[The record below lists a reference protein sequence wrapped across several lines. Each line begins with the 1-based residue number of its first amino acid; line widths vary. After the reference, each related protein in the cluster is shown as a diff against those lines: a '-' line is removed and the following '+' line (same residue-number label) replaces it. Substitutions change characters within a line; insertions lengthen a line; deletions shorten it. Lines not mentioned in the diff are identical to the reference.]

1 MNVVIKKSIL
11 ESFLKRIVEDR
22 GGHSVRIDQIAGD
35 AKPIIPDEQVATQL
49 SQDNVPV
56 EDPNFLPVNK
66 KQLKNA
72 ASQMA
77 DKIEPEKIQKF
88 YSMMK
93 RLVRKNSEKKDTKVR
108 ELELMEALSS
118 FILKEARG
126 EEEGGG
132 RRRLSQFTGIEDEI
146 DDSPVDVGTSGKGRT
161 DDISSTPTKKLMKVG
176 SQKEQPEIEIGQ
188 FKLFKPVDKPDSKI
202 DPYRVD
208 DAEVAAA
215 AYKITNKA
223 AADKITSIQGP
234 KITLSDKLTGMS
246 SEYGQSSTRGIDE
259 IDKIISNFFNK
270 EEIIQILANLN
281 AREQEVVYNIV
292 KSRMSEQFAS
302 RVPISDYARGFANA
316 ILDMISKNVDSKGA
330 FESTVDTVS
339 NSFSITT
346 DNVNVPVKIP
356 GVKTPYS
363 IEVPKDIDP
372 VELDKQIKSAL
383 STKKTTFWDNMQPE
397 EKLVY
402 PEEPA
407 DVDASSEEVDD
418 EEKIKSDL
426 QIMSDETGIP
436 VGSLRNLSSD
446 FAYIFG
452 EKEKGTSSPKE
463 LSGSKLHNYVNIA
476 QIIYDSFIGIP
487 GREVANKTFKSLS
500 PKQKAKFA
508 SLMPKEKGADKIK
521 FGDTIFDDD
530 FFDFIDTNPNNK
542 EDIMTIIDS
551 FISGLIKSDQFE
563 GGYPE
568 FIEFRNILKSKSGT
582 PFSSTKDISATESRL
597 GLTDINSLA
606 RFTLGFDLVYK
617 ELESRC
623 FDYLSS
629 QVNATSFDDSQ
640 LGMLTRQDKSKLRS
654 LLDSDKKTNK
664 FKFKLSVSE
673 TKEKISEILSDY
685 AEPNLLNLENVII
698 EFIENIPG
706 GLKSKRD
713 TFIAKIID
721 LYADAINS

>member
-118 FILKEARG
+118 FILKEAKRQQ
-126 EEEGGG
+126 
-132 RRRLSQFTGIEDEI
+132 LQQFTGTETDDEEVEIGKTPTKNLMKVKAPVVTSKQKTLSPQSNTFTAPEYTGEISKDDRIDAEYAADDIVGIAIESKLFSEHGDQITITDPKTKET
-146 DDSPVDVGTSGKGRT
+146 GTFNQTATRTT
-161 DDISSTPTKKLMKVG
+161 DDIDNIISSLFNRTDVNELFNDLTPA
-176 SQKEQPEIEIGQ
+176 SQSLVPELI
-188 FKLFKPVDKPDSKI
+188 KSKI
-202 DPYRVD
+202 TPM
-208 DAEVAAA
+208 
-215 AYKITNKA
+215 
-223 AADKITSIQGP
+223 
-234 KITLSDKLTGMS
+234 L
-246 SEYGQSSTRGIDE
+246 
-259 IDKIISNFFNK
+259 
-270 EEIIQILANLN
+270 
-281 AREQEVVYNIV
+281 
-292 KSRMSEQFAS
+292 AS

-339 NSFSITT
+339 ASFSITA

-356 GVKTPYS
+356 GVKTPYN

-407 DVDASSEEVDD
+407 EDDASSEEVDD

-508 SLMPKEKGADKIK
+508 SLMPKEKGADIIK
-521 FGDTIFDDD
+521 FGDTIFDGD

-542 EDIMTIIDS
+542 EDTMNIIDS
-551 FISGLIKSDQFE
+551 FISGLIKSEQFE

-629 QVNATSFDDSQ
+629 QVNATSFDNSQ
-640 LGMLTRQDKSKLRS
+640 LGMLTRQDKSELKS

-673 TKEKISEILSDY
+673 TKEKISEILSAY

-713 TFIAKIID
+713 AFIAKIID
-721 LYADAINS
+721 LYTDAINN

>member
-118 FILKEARG
+118 FILKEAKRQQ
-126 EEEGGG
+126 
-132 RRRLSQFTGIEDEI
+132 LQQFTGTETDDEEVEIGKTPTKNLMKVKAPVVTSKQKTLSPQSNTFTAPEYTGEISKDDRIDAEYAADDIVGIAIESKLFSEHGDQITITDPKTKET
-146 DDSPVDVGTSGKGRT
+146 GTFNQTATRTT
-161 DDISSTPTKKLMKVG
+161 DDIDNIISSLFNRTDVNELFNDLTPA
-176 SQKEQPEIEIGQ
+176 SQSLVPELI
-188 FKLFKPVDKPDSKI
+188 KSKI
-202 DPYRVD
+202 TPM
-208 DAEVAAA
+208 
-215 AYKITNKA
+215 
-223 AADKITSIQGP
+223 
-234 KITLSDKLTGMS
+234 L
-246 SEYGQSSTRGIDE
+246 
-259 IDKIISNFFNK
+259 
-270 EEIIQILANLN
+270 
-281 AREQEVVYNIV
+281 
-292 KSRMSEQFAS
+292 AS

-339 NSFSITT
+339 ASFSITA

-356 GVKTPYS
+356 GVKTPYN

-407 DVDASSEEVDD
+407 EDDASSEEVDD

-542 EDIMTIIDS
+542 EDTMNIIDS
-551 FISGLIKSDQFE
+551 FISGLIKSEQFE

-629 QVNATSFDDSQ
+629 QVNATSFDNSQ
-640 LGMLTRQDKSKLRS
+640 LGMLTRQDKSELKS

-673 TKEKISEILSDY
+673 TKEKISEILSAY

-713 TFIAKIID
+713 AFIAKIID
-721 LYADAINS
+721 LYTDAINN

>member
-1 MNVVIKKSIL
+1 MNVVIKKSVL
-11 ESFLKRIVEDR
+11 ESFLKNLVEDR

-35 AKPIIPDEQVATQL
+35 DKPVIPDAQMAIQL
-49 SQDNVPV
+49 SQDKVPV
-56 EDPNFLPVNK
+56 ENPDFLPVNQ

-72 ASQMA
+72 VSQMA
-77 DKIEPEKIQKF
+77 TQVSPQKIQQF
-88 YSMMK
+88 YGMMK
-93 RLVRKNSEKKDTKVR
+93 KLVRKYTDRQDTKVR

-118 FILKEARG
+118 FILKEAKLPQFTGDETG
-126 EEEGGG
+126 EEEVEIGKTLTKNLMKVKAPVAASKQKT
-132 RRRLSQFTGIEDEI
+132 LSPQSNIFTQQVYSGEI
-146 DDSPVDVGTSGKGRT
+146 DADDIIDAEEAANVIVGIAIDSKMFSEHGDQITITDPKTKETATFNQTATRTTDDT
-161 DDISSTPTKKLMKVG
+161 DDIISSLFNRTDVKELFDDLTPA
-176 SQKEQPEIEIGQ
+176 SQSLVYRLVK
-188 FKLFKPVDKPDSKI
+188 SKI
-202 DPYRVD
+202 TPM
-208 DAEVAAA
+208 
-215 AYKITNKA
+215 
-223 AADKITSIQGP
+223 
-234 KITLSDKLTGMS
+234 L
-246 SEYGQSSTRGIDE
+246 
-259 IDKIISNFFNK
+259 
-270 EEIIQILANLN
+270 
-281 AREQEVVYNIV
+281 
-292 KSRMSEQFAS
+292 AS
-302 RVPISDYARGFANA
+302 RVSIDVWADLYSNA
-316 ILDMISKNVDSKGA
+316 ILDMTSKNVDSNEA
-330 FESTVDTVS
+330 FKAAI
-339 NSFSITT
+339 NHIITT
-346 DNVNVPVKIP
+346 LSIVKDNVSVPVKIP
-356 GVKTPYS
+356 GVKTPYN
-363 IEVPKDIDP
+363 IEVPKDIDYI
-372 VELDKQIKSAL
+372 ELDKQIKSAL

-407 DVDASSEEVDD
+407 EVDDASEEVDD

-542 EDIMTIIDS
+542 EDTMNIIDS

-640 LGMLTRQDKSKLRS
+640 LGMLTRQDKIELKS
-654 LLDSDKKTNK
+654 LLNNDKKTNK

-685 AEPNLLNLENVII
+685 AEPNLLNLEDVII
-698 EFIENIPG
+698 EFIENAPVS
-706 GLKSKRD
+706 LKSKRD
-713 TFIAKIID
+713 TFIAKIVD
-721 LYADAINS
+721 LYADAINN

>member
-1 MNVVIKKSIL
+1 MNVVIKKSVL
-11 ESFLKRIVEDR
+11 ESFLKNLVEDR

-35 AKPIIPDEQVATQL
+35 DKPVIPDAQMAIQL
-49 SQDNVPV
+49 SQDKVPV
-56 EDPNFLPVNK
+56 ENPDFLPVNQ

-72 ASQMA
+72 VSQMA
-77 DKIEPEKIQKF
+77 TQVSPQKIQQF
-88 YSMMK
+88 YGMMK
-93 RLVRKNSEKKDTKVR
+93 KLVRKYTDRQDTKVR

-118 FILKEARG
+118 FILKEAKLPQFTGDETG
-126 EEEGGG
+126 EEEVEIGKTPTKNLMKVKAPVAASKQKT
-132 RRRLSQFTGIEDEI
+132 LSPQSNIFTQQVYSGEI
-146 DDSPVDVGTSGKGRT
+146 DADDIIDAEEAANVIVGIAIDSKMFSEHGDQITITDPKTKETATFNQTATRTTDDT
-161 DDISSTPTKKLMKVG
+161 DDIISSLFNRTDVKELFDDLTPA
-176 SQKEQPEIEIGQ
+176 SQSLVYRLVK
-188 FKLFKPVDKPDSKI
+188 SKI
-202 DPYRVD
+202 TPM
-208 DAEVAAA
+208 
-215 AYKITNKA
+215 
-223 AADKITSIQGP
+223 
-234 KITLSDKLTGMS
+234 L
-246 SEYGQSSTRGIDE
+246 
-259 IDKIISNFFNK
+259 
-270 EEIIQILANLN
+270 
-281 AREQEVVYNIV
+281 
-292 KSRMSEQFAS
+292 AS
-302 RVPISDYARGFANA
+302 RVSIDVWADLYSNA
-316 ILDMISKNVDSKGA
+316 ILDMTSKNVDSNEA
-330 FESTVDTVS
+330 FKAAI
-339 NSFSITT
+339 NHIITT
-346 DNVNVPVKIP
+346 LSIVKDNVSVPVKIP
-356 GVKTPYS
+356 GVKTPYN

-436 VGSLRNLSSD
+436 IGSLRNLSSD

-713 TFIAKIID
+713 AFIAKIID
-721 LYADAINS
+721 LYADAINN

>member
-11 ESFLKRIVEDR
+11 ESFLKNLVEDR

-35 AKPIIPDEQVATQL
+35 DKPVIPDAQMAMQL
-49 SQDNVPV
+49 SQDKVPV
-56 EDPNFLPVNK
+56 ENPDFLPVNQ

-72 ASQMA
+72 VSQMA
-77 DKIEPEKIQKF
+77 TQVSPQKIQQF
-88 YSMMK
+88 YGMMK
-93 RLVRKNSEKKDTKVR
+93 RLVRKYTDRQDTKVR

-118 FILKEARG
+118 FILKEAKRQQ
-126 EEEGGG
+126 
-132 RRRLSQFTGIEDEI
+132 LQQFTGTETDDEEVEIGKTPTKNLMKVKAPVVTSKQKTLSPQSNTFTAPEYTGEISKDDRIDAEYAADDIVGIAIESKLFSEHGDQITITDPKTKET
-146 DDSPVDVGTSGKGRT
+146 GTFNQTATRTT
-161 DDISSTPTKKLMKVG
+161 DDIDNIISSLFNRTDVNELFNDLTPA
-176 SQKEQPEIEIGQ
+176 SQSLVPELI
-188 FKLFKPVDKPDSKI
+188 KSKI
-202 DPYRVD
+202 TPM
-208 DAEVAAA
+208 
-215 AYKITNKA
+215 
-223 AADKITSIQGP
+223 
-234 KITLSDKLTGMS
+234 L
-246 SEYGQSSTRGIDE
+246 
-259 IDKIISNFFNK
+259 
-270 EEIIQILANLN
+270 
-281 AREQEVVYNIV
+281 
-292 KSRMSEQFAS
+292 AS

-339 NSFSITT
+339 ASFSITA

-356 GVKTPYS
+356 GVKTPYN

-407 DVDASSEEVDD
+407 EDDASSEEVDD

-542 EDIMTIIDS
+542 EDTMNIIDS
-551 FISGLIKSDQFE
+551 FISGLIKSEQFE

-629 QVNATSFDDSQ
+629 QVNATSFDNSQ
-640 LGMLTRQDKSKLRS
+640 LGMLTRQDKSELKS

-673 TKEKISEILSDY
+673 TKEKISEILSAY

-713 TFIAKIID
+713 AFIAKIID
-721 LYADAINS
+721 LYTDAINN

>member
-118 FILKEARG
+118 FILKEAKRQQ
-126 EEEGGG
+126 
-132 RRRLSQFTGIEDEI
+132 LQQFTGTETDDEEVEIGKTPTKNLMKVKAPVVTSKQKTLSPQSNTFTAPEYTGEISKDDRIDAEYAADDIVGIAIESKLFSEHGDQITITDPKTKET
-146 DDSPVDVGTSGKGRT
+146 GTFNQTATRTT
-161 DDISSTPTKKLMKVG
+161 DDIDNIISSLFNRADVNELFNDLTPA
-176 SQKEQPEIEIGQ
+176 SQSLVPELI
-188 FKLFKPVDKPDSKI
+188 KSKI
-202 DPYRVD
+202 TPM
-208 DAEVAAA
+208 
-215 AYKITNKA
+215 
-223 AADKITSIQGP
+223 
-234 KITLSDKLTGMS
+234 L
-246 SEYGQSSTRGIDE
+246 
-259 IDKIISNFFNK
+259 
-270 EEIIQILANLN
+270 
-281 AREQEVVYNIV
+281 
-292 KSRMSEQFAS
+292 AS

-339 NSFSITT
+339 ASFSITA

-356 GVKTPYS
+356 GVKTPYN

-407 DVDASSEEVDD
+407 EDDASSEEVDD

-542 EDIMTIIDS
+542 EDTMNIIDS
-551 FISGLIKSDQFE
+551 FISGLIKSEQFE

-629 QVNATSFDDSQ
+629 QVNATSFDNSQ
-640 LGMLTRQDKSKLRS
+640 LGMLTRQDKSELKS

-673 TKEKISEILSDY
+673 TKEKISEILSAY

-713 TFIAKIID
+713 AFIAKIID
-721 LYADAINS
+721 LYTDAINN